1 MPGIANHRPHLIG
14 ELLILLQNLL
24 KIDLFLDL
32 KRPCNQLLVF
42 RQRAIQLAEF
52 AVHQVCH
59 ANTAARNLI
68 LIARPDSARRCA
80 NRNAVRTPFAD
91 LFDSPVE
98 GKNHM
103 RAIADFQ
110 LLLDVNPGRFQPV
123 NLIQHRPRINHHA
136 VANDRLHAGPQNTA
150 RDQLQNELL
159 RTNKYRVAGIMPALV
174 TRHRV
179 ELLREQIDNLALA
192 LIAPL
197 CAQHNQITHS
207 RNRLKSKTLN
217 CTARVNLFTMQ
228 MCGVFTA
235 LGPEVFHELVRGI
248 SIGKLKTYQVYE
260 RFKLRARLVKLNS
273 EALRKAEPKLWAR
286 IESGEEDFATD
297 LSQVFLLSH
306 LPMIVDV
313 LNLLGIPNDQGF
325 FDKDLKPEQY
335 LTEGWQKRVFDE
347 FSGKYS
353 REILL
358 FYINH
363 LDWEL
368 NKTEQIFLPAA

>member
-1 MPGIANHRPHLIG
+1 
-14 ELLILLQNLL
+14 
-24 KIDLFLDL
+24 
-32 KRPCNQLLVF
+32 
-42 RQRAIQLAEF
+42 
-52 AVHQVCH
+52 
-59 ANTAARNLI
+59 
-68 LIARPDSARRCA
+68 
-80 NRNAVRTPFAD
+80 
-91 LFDSPVE
+91 
-98 GKNHM
+98 
-103 RAIADFQ
+103 
-110 LLLDVNPGRFQPV
+110 
-123 NLIQHRPRINHHA
+123 
-136 VANDRLHAGPQNTA
+136 
-150 RDQLQNELL
+150 
-159 RTNKYRVAGIMPALV
+159 
-174 TRHRV
+174 
-179 ELLREQIDNLALA
+179 
-192 LIAPL
+192 
-197 CAQHNQITHS
+197 
-207 RNRLKSKTLN
+207 
-217 CTARVNLFTMQ
+217 MQ

-235 LGPEVFHELVRGI
+235 LGPQLFHELVRGI

-273 EALRKAEPKLWAR
+273 ESLRKAEPKMWAR

-313 LNLLGIPNDQGF
+313 LNLLGIPNDSGF

-335 LTEGWQKRVFDE
+335 LTEGWQKRIFDE